1 MIYIVH
7 ILIKCTYVEC
17 GKVRSLSFVFDFML
31 CYTENQLKFLERET
45 NLTIKKGEYTKCRGN

>member
-31 CYTENQLKFLERET
+31 CYTENQLKFLET
-45 NLTIKKGEYTKCRGN
+45 GTQ